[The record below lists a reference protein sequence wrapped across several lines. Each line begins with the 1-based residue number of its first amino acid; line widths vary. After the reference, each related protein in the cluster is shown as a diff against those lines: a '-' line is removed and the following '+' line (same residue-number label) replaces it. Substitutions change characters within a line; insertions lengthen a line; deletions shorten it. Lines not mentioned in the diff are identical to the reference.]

1 MNMIDFFDRRINHM
15 LKHFE
20 VENFKGFSKRLVFDL
35 TARDYGFN
43 KPLVQNDIVNKA
55 IVYGKNGIGKSSLG
69 IALFDIVIHL
79 TDKENMQ
86 PRYLDNYKNLNAIS
100 QAVSFKY
107 VFQFDEDEIVYEYKK
122 ENPFYL
128 LCEKLT
134 INGDVKLDYD
144 YFNSDKQFV
153 NEAFKGSL
161 NIELLDNKL
170 SILKYIYRNTR
181 TNSNPILTKMFHFCD
196 TMLWYRGLSDGNS
209 YAGFTNGG
217 SLLDEALYQSG
228 RVHEFEQFLQENDLN
243 YKLKFESQNGL
254 HSLYAIFN
262 NGNTKVPFATIAST
276 GTMALYLFFFWQI
289 TAFKDVSFLFID
301 EFDAFF
307 HYESAENLMLSLNKV
322 KSIQS
327 VLTTHNTY
335 LMTNRLTRPDCCFI
349 MTENKISS
357 LCNATDRELR
367 EGHNLEKLY
376 LSGEFNG

>member
-1 MNMIDFFDRRINHM
+1 M
-15 LKHFE
+15 
-20 VENFKGFSKRLVFDL
+20 
-35 TARDYGFN
+35 
-43 KPLVQNDIVNKA
+43 
-55 IVYGKNGIGKSSLG
+55 
-69 IALFDIVIHL
+69 
-79 TDKENMQ
+79 
-86 PRYLDNYKNLNAIS
+86 
-100 QAVSFKY
+100 
-107 VFQFDEDEIVYEYKK
+107 QFDEDEIVYEYKK

-128 LCEKLT
+128 LWEKLT

-144 YFNSDKQFV
+144 YFNSEKQFV
-153 NEAFKGSL
+153 NETFKGSL

-170 SILKYIYRNTR
+170 SILKYVYRNTL
-181 TNSNPILTKMFHFCD
+181 TNSNPILTKMFRFCD
-196 TMLWYRGLSDGNS
+196 NMLWYRGLSDGNAYS
-209 YAGFTNGG
+209 GFTNGG

-228 RVHEFEQFLQENDLN
+228 RVHEFEKFLHENDLD
-243 YKLKFESQNGL
+243 YQLKFESQNGL
-254 HSLYAIFN
+254 HSLYAIFD
-262 NGNTKVPFATIAST
+262 NGKTKAPFSTIAST

-289 TAFKDVSFLFID
+289 TAFRDVSFLFID

-307 HYESAENLMLSLNKV
+307 HYESAENLMLSLNKI
-322 KSIQS
+322 KSFQS